1 MRRSY
6 SEYTFNC
13 QLAFNSIG
21 VLVGTEQEGKQR
33 ERDTG
38 DNEEEGG
45 GLAGAVDDTS
55 SFGDLEADRVDL
67 SDEEDNDDG
76 VVALISDAGLAVTN
90 KFEAHDLADDD
101 DASENGAVEVAVRKF
116 RVQPFLFL
124 ISLQTVRDSQA
135 SLGDRL
141 LVVNDGNLDEDED
154 SDASIS
160 EDGIVLQNSEAQEML
175 KRKKPWLA
183 EVSCIVWYGPIP
195 GSRLHAELLY
205 TKLQDKVH
213 KKSFIFD
220 CLLKEA
226 LRIERPPLLTS
237 VPAQLEEQNPKCN
250 LPPAYGAREIA
261 RRKIAMGTSTGM
273 VVYDWY
279 RGINSSPTRTEHPSH
294 PLRFFP
300 IPYGRP
306 EDAIYQGPCYPD
318 NAYEPLL
325 AFDSHF
331 ESGNLLRAL
340 RVTPFT
346 YDLFLRPGEL
356 EAERNEGM
364 GSKMSATERTC

>member
-1 MRRSY
+1 
-6 SEYTFNC
+6 
-13 QLAFNSIG
+13 
-21 VLVGTEQEGKQR
+21 
-33 ERDTG
+33 
-38 DNEEEGG
+38 
-45 GLAGAVDDTS
+45 
-55 SFGDLEADRVDL
+55 
-67 SDEEDNDDG
+67 
-76 VVALISDAGLAVTN
+76 
-90 KFEAHDLADDD
+90 
-101 DASENGAVEVAVRKF
+101 
-116 RVQPFLFL
+116 
-124 ISLQTVRDSQA
+124 
-135 SLGDRL
+135 
-141 LVVNDGNLDEDED
+141 DED

-364 GSKMSATERTC
+364 GSKMSATERTCYMTHLTQHFLYVRSAHQRLYAMVLFCGHKYTLKYGSFPVPGRSGRDTVAREEAWPRF